1 MVSWSLDL
9 LNPLHLR
16 CLYPL
21 PGKATKVNQL
31 GVVWEAVRGG
41 GGGCQR
47 TVLNVVHQSHEAGIQ
62 EIVSHALF

>member
-1 MVSWSLDL
+1 MVGLSLAL

-21 PGKATKVNQL
+21 PGKAAEVNQL

-41 GGGCQR
+41 GGGSQC
-47 TVLNVVHQSHEAGIQ
+47 TVLNIVHQSHEAGIQ
-62 EIVSHALF
+62 QIVSHALF

>member
-1 MVSWSLDL
+1 MVGSSLDL

-21 PGKATKVNQL
+21 PGKAAEVNQL
-31 GVVWEAVRGG
+31 GVVWEAVRGR

-47 TVLNVVHQSHEAGIQ
+47 AVLNVVHQSHEAGIQ
-62 EIVSHALF
+62 